1 MHVDWV
7 HKQLLAQSHFDQIQV
22 LKSPTVH
29 VMESRSKRDLI
40 GNEGIVILDMV
51 RRLNRRGA
59 IDHLMKLIKKTHPA
73 DVAWVY
79 RHLTAEERSAV
90 FGIIVKTDAVG
101 EFLSELDILLVTDLV
116 KGLTPQTMADIL
128 SDMPSD
134 DAVDILEVLPPEL
147 ATVIREHMGKKD
159 RMEVDELMQYDPET
173 AGGLMSPDFMYLD
186 EEWTA
191 GEAIKSVQKR
201 SEEKEM
207 VFYLYITHGDHK
219 LSGVVSLRELLMHPA
234 ETKLKEIMNPNVIS
248 VTTDTDQGEVAH
260 VVSKYNILAVPVVD
274 SNYTLVGIVTVDDII
289 DVIREEASE
298 EFLQMAGA
306 GKDREILLKSTRE
319 SAFIRAP
326 WLFAS
331 WIGGVMAMII
341 IGAFEHEL
349 SKVIALA
356 SFIPVVIGMGGNIAT
371 QSSTIIVRGIA
382 TGRINLDESMRVVLK
397 EMRVGVILGLLYG
410 VFLGVIAY
418 FGFADPPMLGVV
430 VGISIF
436 CCMIMS
442 ATLGT
447 IIPLILKRF
456 DIDAAIATG
465 PFVTTSID
473 ILGVLMY
480 FWVAKLFLDL

>member
-1 MHVDWV
+1 MDD
-7 HKQLLAQSHFDQIQV
+7 K
-22 LKSPTVH
+22 K
-29 VMESRSKRDLI
+29 KRELI

-59 IDHLMKLIKKTHPA
+59 IEHLTKLIGKTHPA
-73 DVAWVY
+73 DISWVY
-79 RHLTAEERSAV
+79 RHLTEDERSAV
-90 FGIIVKTDAVG
+90 FNIIVKNNSVG
-101 EFLSELDILLVTDLV
+101 EFLSELDSTHVTDLV
-116 KGLTPQTMADIL
+116 KGLSPQYMADIF
-128 SDMPSD
+128 SSMPPD
-134 DAVDILEVLPPEL
+134 DVVDLMELLPDEI
-147 ATVIREHMGKKD
+147 VDEIREHMGKKD
-159 RMEVDELMQYDPET
+159 REEVEDLLQYDPET

-186 EEWTA
+186 EELTV
-191 GEAIKSVQKR
+191 GEAITSVQKR

-234 ETKLKEIMNPNVIS
+234 ERKLEEIMNPNVIS

-274 SNYTLVGIVTVDDII
+274 SNYTLLGIVTVDDII

-319 SAFIRAP
+319 NAFTRAP

-331 WIGGVMAMII
+331 WIGGVMAMLI
-341 IGAFEHEL
+341 IGAFEEEL

-371 QSSTIIVRGIA
+371 QSSTIVVRGIA
-382 TGRINLDESMRVVLK
+382 TGRINLDEPYRVVFK
-397 EMRVGVILGLLYG
+397 EMRVGLILGLIYG
-410 VFLGVIAY
+410 LFLGVVASL
-418 FGFADPPMLGVV
+418 GFSEPALLGLV
-430 VGISIF
+430 VGLSIF
-436 CCMIMS
+436 FCMVMS

-447 IIPLILKRF
+447 VIPLILKRF
-456 DIDAAIATG
+456 DVDAAIATG

-480 FWVAKLFLDL
+480 FWIAKFFLNL